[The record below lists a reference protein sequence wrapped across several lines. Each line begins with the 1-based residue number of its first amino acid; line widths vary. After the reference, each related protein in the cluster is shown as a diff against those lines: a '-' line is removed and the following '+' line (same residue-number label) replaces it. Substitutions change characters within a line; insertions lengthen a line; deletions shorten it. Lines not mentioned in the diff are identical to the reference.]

1 MRILKLFLAVCACAV
16 LATSSVRG
24 QDRALAQILEKA
36 GTYVGGFER
45 QLTGI
50 VSEERY
56 LQVIIGARRELKSDF
71 LLVPVAGEARYV
83 EFRDVFEVD
92 GRPVRDREDRLTR
105 LFLDPS
111 ASASAQLRAIAEE
124 SARYNIGRIQRT
136 VNIPTLA
143 LVFLR
148 TENQATVTFTLTNR
162 TTPAL
167 MIGVPG
173 FDGDNVTKAQSAD
186 FAAMPA
192 GTRVS
197 RSRKPRRTRS
207 SEARATKTCRRRAAS
222 GSIRPAWW

>member
-1 MRILKLFLAVCACAV
+1 M
-16 LATSSVRG
+16 
-24 QDRALAQILEKA
+24 
-36 GTYVGGFER
+36 
-45 QLTGI
+45 
-50 VSEERY
+50 
-56 LQVIIGARRELKSDF
+56 
-71 LLVPVAGEARYV
+71 
-83 EFRDVFEVD
+83 FEVD

-167 MIGVPG
+167 MLGVPG

-186 FAAMPA
+186 FAAMPV
-192 GTRVS
+192 GTRVVAFKEAKKNTLIRGAGNKDLPAEGRFWIDS
-197 RSRKPRRTRS
+197 DGRRGD
-207 SEARATKTCRRRAAS
+207 ERAHR
-222 GSIRPAWW
+222 